1 MINLLDNEDSIN
13 KIVGTYSSEDIR
25 RYLKNPSTQTNQK
38 HLRTISHSLYRSSGQ
53 YRSLINYFSKLY
65 NMDYVIEGL
74 PVADL
79 TKVDK
84 DKYKNTYY
92 KYMKYIEKF
101 NIKKEFSNVSFRYY
115 RDGVYYGFGRHTADG
130 FYIQD
135 LDPDYCRVTFI
146 DIESGLM
153 GYSFNFDY
161 FNKKKNSID
170 SFPDE
175 FRMIYDRIKVND
187 KASRWQKIKSPYAFC
202 YSHIDKIPP
211 FVNAFDGIIDI
222 ADYKA
227 LSKKK
232 KKLRTQ

>member
-101 NIKKEFSNVSFRYY
+101 NIKKNSVMLVLDIIVTVFIMVL
-115 RDGVYYGFGRHTADG
+115 AD
-130 FYIQD
+130 I
-135 LDPDYCRVTFI
+135 P
-146 DIESGLM
+146 LM
-153 GYSFNFDY
+153 D
-161 FNKKKNSID
+161 SI
-170 SFPDE
+170 F
-175 FRMIYDRIKVND
+175 
-187 KASRWQKIKSPYAFC
+187 KI
-202 YSHIDKIPP
+202 
-211 FVNAFDGIIDI
+211 
-222 ADYKA
+222 
-227 LSKKK
+227 
-232 KKLRTQ
+232 